1 MPHSDPDPGFELFKA
16 LNEGELPLKE
26 KVLHE
31 PFNDLSDKAKDIT
44 RIAHSMMEEL
54 EAIGVYNQRMEGTKD
69 AELRDILQHN
79 RDEEIDHAMKLLEK
93 LRKVMPEVEER
104 MKKYLFQKD
113 NKNKD

>member
-1 MPHSDPDPGFELFKA
+1 MDTDFKLFQA
-16 LNEGELPLKE
+16 LNKGKLPLKE
-26 KVLHE
+26 EILHE
-31 PFNDLSDKAKDIT
+31 PFDGLSNQAQDIT
-44 RIAHSMMEEL
+44 RIVHSMMEEL
-54 EAIGVYNQRMEGTKD
+54 EAVGVYNQRMEGTKD

-113 NKNKD
+113 SKNKD